1 MRGPEV
7 ILLLHSALLRGCGSF
22 VTLHF
27 NKELQKLKKVHLK
40 KKEIY
45 LKGMGNGT

>member
-40 KKEIY
+40 KK
-45 LKGMGNGT
+45 GNIS